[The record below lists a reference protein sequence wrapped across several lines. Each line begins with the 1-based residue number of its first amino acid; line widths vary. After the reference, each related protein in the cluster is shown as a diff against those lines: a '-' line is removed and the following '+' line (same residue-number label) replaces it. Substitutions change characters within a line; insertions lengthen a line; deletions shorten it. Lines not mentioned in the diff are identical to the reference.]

1 MGDEWAPQIEYRL
14 PRARY
19 RDAFNLDVLLSKL
32 LEQRPG
38 LSQAAL
44 ALNVPVNAMPEFE
57 RSYVASFLAA
67 RSWVAALRGDK
78 TGEAQRLMRLAFEA
92 NPRDRWIGFDLA
104 DKMLATLPQALDRGM
119 NKRQALQAILQ
130 VRPDHAEALRAL
142 WRVEKDAGDGKAA
155 AFYRARL
162 KAVSPLDRDIY
173 DIGAGQAQKKTELL
187 LPVPH

>member
-1 MGDEWAPQIEYRL
+1 
-14 PRARY
+14 
-19 RDAFNLDVLLSKL
+19 
-32 LEQRPG
+32 
-38 LSQAAL
+38 
-44 ALNVPVNAMPEFE
+44 
-57 RSYVASFLAA
+57 
-67 RSWVAALRGDK
+67 
-78 TGEAQRLMRLAFEA
+78 MRLAFEA

-104 DKMLATLPQALDRGM
+104 DRMLATLPQALDRGM

-142 WRVEKDAGDGKAA
+142 WRVEKDAGDGEAA

-173 DIGAGQAQKKTELL
+173 DIGMGSAQKKPASL